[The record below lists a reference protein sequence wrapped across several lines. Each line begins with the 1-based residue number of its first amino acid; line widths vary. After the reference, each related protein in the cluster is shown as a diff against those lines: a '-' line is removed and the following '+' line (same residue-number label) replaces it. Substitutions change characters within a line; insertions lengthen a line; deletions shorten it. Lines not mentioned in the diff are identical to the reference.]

1 MESLYHVLLL
11 WISKVTWQAWDKLE
25 RIYSLFK
32 GLDSVYRVIHL
43 VVHNGWVDFDLDVS
57 AKLLLSQAKLGWQW
71 NNRSQQNL
79 VIDHPSHPIYL
90 SGKMYEGQDVD
101 IWGAKSLLRW
111 WTSSCAEQVTFAPA
125 ASETLQVYWPLSSAE
140 QVGSSRVKWFSF
152 ATICRVM
159 VFLHDF
165 STNNLSTLFWMFS
178 VFIVIISHF
187 ELWQLTLS
195 FSSSTAETGSLV
207 SVIYPPNIKLVW
219 QRIEIKTELS

>member
-1 MESLYHVLLL
+1 MFLNL
-11 WISKVTWQAWDKLE
+11 
-25 RIYSLFK
+25 
-32 GLDSVYRVIHL
+32 
-43 VVHNGWVDFDLDVS
+43 
-57 AKLLLSQAKLGWQW
+57 AKLLCYLCPIMNLSPAQAKLGWQW

-178 VFIVIISHF
+178 VFIF
-187 ELWQLTLS
+187 ELWVLWHFHFHHQQLKP
-195 FSSSTAETGSLV
+195 V
-207 SVIYPPNIKLVW
+207 H
-219 QRIEIKTELS
+219 

>member
-1 MESLYHVLLL
+1 M
-11 WISKVTWQAWDKLE
+11 
-25 RIYSLFK
+25 
-32 GLDSVYRVIHL
+32 
-43 VVHNGWVDFDLDVS
+43 N
-57 AKLLLSQAKLGWQW
+57 LSPAQAKLGWQW